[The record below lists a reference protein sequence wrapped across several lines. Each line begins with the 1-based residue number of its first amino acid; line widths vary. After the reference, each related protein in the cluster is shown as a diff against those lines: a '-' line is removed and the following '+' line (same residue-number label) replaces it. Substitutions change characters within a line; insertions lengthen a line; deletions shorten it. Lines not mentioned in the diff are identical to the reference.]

1 MSKQIKFGHDDI
13 SPIALSDKNMK
24 LGSTI
29 FLWIAATL
37 VIPTVVTGQMF
48 VPDLSAYEAFEAVIV
63 ASLLGCLALAAI
75 AIIGTKTG
83 LPTFV
88 VSRAAFGHNGS
99 KIFATLNLII
109 LCGWQMIQGYMGG
122 LALNQVLMGLFD
134 YDNIVLSIFVTQ
146 AIVLVVTILGH
157 TGIQKIEGLV
167 SSFMLIVALI
177 VIYTLLDKHG
187 LTKLE
192 QLPLSESPGLT
203 YAIIFDIVLA
213 TAFSW
218 MALPCDHNRYCKN
231 TTISASGITIGYL
244 AGTIIAMGL
253 GITVGAYSII
263 EGFEPT
269 YDPSQLLEGNFG
281 IAAALVMFLSVATTN
296 ILNLYSIVMSAMS
309 VIPKAKFSLVT
320 VIFGLLCLSGSFLQE
335 ILMASFFDWVLLV
348 GALIIPV
355 FAIMLT
361 DYYLV
366 NKGQFNVDGVLDP
379 QHNRYRFYN
388 GFNLSAICAYLISV
402 VGSFYFT
409 YYQPLETGVTALTF
423 ISTSVI
429 YLLLSKL
436 SASFSPSPSTA
447 A

>member
-1 MSKQIKFGHDDI
+1 MSKQINIGHDDI
-13 SPIALSDKNMK
+13 SPIQPSDKTMK

-48 VPDLSAYEAFEAVIV
+48 VPDLSPYDAFEAVII
-63 ASLLGCLALAAI
+63 ASLIGCIALAAI

-99 KIFATLNLII
+99 KVFAALNLII

-122 LALNQVLMGLFD
+122 LALNQVLMGLFS
-134 YDNIVLSIFVTQ
+134 YDNIVLSIFITQ

-157 TGIQKIEGLV
+157 TGIQKIEGIA
-167 SSFMLIVALI
+167 SSFMLVIALV
-177 VIYTLLDKHG
+177 VIYTLLDRHG

-218 MALPCDHNRYCKN
+218 MALPCDHNRYCKS
-231 TTISASGITIGYL
+231 TKVSASGITIGYL
-244 AGTIIAMGL
+244 TGTMIAMGL

-281 IAAALVMFLSVATTN
+281 IAAAMVMFLSVATTN
-296 ILNLYSIVMSAMS
+296 VLNLYSIVMSAMS
-309 VIPKAKFSLVT
+309 VIPKAKFSVVT
-320 VIFGLLCLSGSFLQE
+320 VIFGLFCLSGSFLQE

-366 NKGQFNVDGVLDP
+366 NKTKFNVDGVLDP
-379 QHNRYRFYN
+379 LHSSYRFYK
-388 GFNLSAICAYLISV
+388 GFNLNAIFAYVISST
-402 VGSFYFT
+402 GSFYFT
-409 YYQPLETGVTALTF
+409 YYQPLDTGVTALTF
-423 ISTSVI
+423 IATAVI
-429 YLLLSKL
+429 YLILSKL
-436 SASFSPSPSTA
+436 SPVKAN
-447 A
+447 